1 MYPKMKYQKRFNAYF
16 LIVIVT
22 ITSISIISKSNDA
35 WNIIISDAI
44 SYNLDISEWEIS
56 YDGNTISGSGGY
68 LKGLLINEP
77 SIFSVEVIEIDEEWG
92 VVYQVDNATDS
103 VNEYMTMDRFY
114 FEFLR
119 FLYYCID
126 ESRRLV
132 DLGLNESR
140 IQKGPTLIPWFFIDP
155 TEETW
160 EFLTNMSDINYH
172 NSLPIVKN
180 IQGNLRAGFERENS
194 EASFDITIQGIVNN
208 ETENINLEF
217 DHTLKFVWNST
228 TGILLGYRISSYFT
242 GNLEGHTL
250 SEQINVVCMQVNYD
264 LARFRFLSGFIP
276 GFTFIIAIV
285 SLSIFGII
293 ILIIKKKGKW

>member
-1 MYPKMKYQKRFNAYF
+1 MKYQKRINAYF
-16 LIVIVT
+16 LIVLVT
-22 ITSISIISKSNDA
+22 LTSISIISKNNDA

-68 LKGLLINEP
+68 FKGLLINEP

-140 IQKGPTLIPWFFIDP
+140 IQKGPELIPWFFIDP
-155 TEETW
+155 IEETW

-293 ILIIKKKGKW
+293 ILINKKKGKW